1 MLAQSKSSE
10 TNVVDEFRNLVEKL
24 AEYYTESGVAVKP
37 YHDRGLPHFSGLRPE
52 LRERALFEARTF
64 WEITSGHITE
74 RVNPRN
80 NSQALWGALKI
91 AGLRPT
97 ASLFGHLTDED
108 CIEIYNAAGFQIWRN
123 MAMMEICSYTLEEV
137 HCFEWHERYER
148 SQAKNEDMQRA
159 VNFIVSGAGREY
171 HEPITS
177 HPVRERFSESQ
188 MLLWA
193 QHDGWY
199 GLTDREG
206 RLAGILLRSRGGVLS
221 RGSVALPTAPSLSLL
236 PSGPLA

>member
-1 MLAQSKSSE
+1 MLASTKFRK
-10 TNVVDEFRNLVEKL
+10 TNLVDEFRSLVENL
-24 AEYYTESGVAVKP
+24 AEYYTRSGVAVKP
-37 YHDRGLPHFSGLRPE
+37 YHDQRLPNFCALRPE

-97 ASLFGHLTDED
+97 ASLFGHLTDDD
-108 CIEIYNAAGFQIWRN
+108 CIEIYNASGFQIWRN
-123 MAMMEICSYTLEEV
+123 LAMMELCSYTLEEV
-137 HCFEWHERYER
+137 HCFEWHARYER
-148 SQAKNEDMQRA
+148 SSANNNAMTKA
-159 VNFIVSGAGREY
+159 VNFILSGAGREY
-171 HEPITS
+171 HEPIAS
-177 HPVRERFSESQ
+177 HPVRERFSQTQ

-193 QHDGWY
+193 QHEGWY
-199 GLTDREG
+199 GLSDREG

-221 RGSVALPTAPSLSLL
+221 PSSEALPGAPALSLV
-236 PSGPLA
+236 SN